1 MLNENSTA
9 CKVKTQFPHFQVWI
23 AFNLSPHSDSSR
35 LQQCLVS
42 RENHPAT
49 APSKASKV
57 KVKPLKVLKLL
68 TYAALQNPKTLKSSG
83 SPSCFC
89 KQTTLY
95 CQQNDPED
103 GW

>member
-57 KVKPLKVLKLL
+57 KVKVFESAKTADLHRPSK
-68 TYAALQNPKTLKSSG
+68 PKKAQVFRESIL
-83 SPSCFC
+83 F
-89 KQTTLY
+89 L
-95 CQQNDPED
+95 
-103 GW
+103 